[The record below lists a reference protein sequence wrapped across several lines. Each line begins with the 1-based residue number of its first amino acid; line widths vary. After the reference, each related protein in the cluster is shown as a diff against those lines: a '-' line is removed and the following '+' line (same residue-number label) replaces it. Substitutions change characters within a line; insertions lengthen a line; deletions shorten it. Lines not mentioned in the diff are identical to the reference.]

1 MAGIFSKI
9 DLAIIFAV
17 VVAVVILVVA
27 AVALTELGNLPMT
40 AETQIIGAVI
50 RHNARF
56 AAAASEPLKSPDIPM
71 TKAGRSS
78 SASCAIDMRNG

>member
-27 AVALTELGNLPMT
+27 AVALTLFT
-40 AETQIIGAVI
+40 
-50 RHNARF
+50 
-56 AAAASEPLKSPDIPM
+56 
-71 TKAGRSS
+71 
-78 SASCAIDMRNG
+78 RN

>member
-27 AVALTELGNLPMT
+27 GVALTLF
-40 AETQIIGAVI
+40 TQ
-50 RHNARF
+50 N
-56 AAAASEPLKSPDIPM
+56 
-71 TKAGRSS
+71 
-78 SASCAIDMRNG
+78 